1 MCFLFCLQAEA
12 TSSPFTSRTSGR
24 NNRKMDLPAPPL
36 PASNGSR
43 PRQMVLAEAATTP
56 RGWDN
61 GVGGYQTNSIL
72 ETRIGGTQEGRK
84 LLLEICNF
92 QYIHISLWAKIREKS
107 SI

>member
-1 MCFLFCLQAEA
+1 MFLFFQAEA
-12 TSSPFTSRTSGR
+12 TSSPFTTRTTGR

-84 LLLEICNF
+84 LLLEIFNF
-92 QYIHISLWAKIREKS
+92 QYTYIYYTYIIVG
-107 SI
+107 

>member
-1 MCFLFCLQAEA
+1 
-12 TSSPFTSRTSGR
+12 
-24 NNRKMDLPAPPL
+24 MDLPAPPL

-84 LLLEICNF
+84 LLLEIFNI
-92 QYIHISLWAKIREKS
+92 YIYIIHISLWAKIREKS

>member
-1 MCFLFCLQAEA
+1 
-12 TSSPFTSRTSGR
+12 
-24 NNRKMDLPAPPL
+24 MDLPAPPL

-84 LLLEICNF
+84 LGDLQFSIYYIPYTLDYKALLYYKTLLEKF
-92 QYIHISLWAKIREKS
+92 D
-107 SI
+107 